1 MFKLHILFAL
11 SAPQRI
17 AFWVWRGLF
26 VVALAA
32 AGIGSTRAQSYS
44 FRDYAQSDGL
54 QGMSITGLVED
65 RRGVVWVATELAL
78 HRFERDRFIP
88 VGQDQGLD
96 ARYTRA
102 LTLDH
107 AGRLWVATANGVFVR
122 NGEQFV
128 QVLDHG
134 KRIRADAGN
143 VIAAYRTGVAVASN
157 GALLALTPEA
167 DGHWQVQPL
176 PV

>member
-107 AGRLWVATANGVFVR
+107 AGRLW
-122 NGEQFV
+122 
-128 QVLDHG
+128 
-134 KRIRADAGN
+134 
-143 VIAAYRTGVAVASN
+143 
-157 GALLALTPEA
+157 
-167 DGHWQVQPL
+167 
-176 PV
+176 

>member
-54 QGMSITGLVED
+54 QGMSFPVLVED

-96 ARYTRA
+96 ARYTRE
-102 LTLDH
+102 LPLDH
-107 AGRLWVATANGVFVR
+107 AGRPGEATANGGFVR
-122 NGEQFV
+122 HGAPAV
-128 QVLDHG
+128 QELDHG
-134 KRIRADAGN
+134 SRSRRDPGRGLAGSPP
-143 VIAAYRTGVAVASN
+143 R
-157 GALLALTPEA
+157 
-167 DGHWQVQPL
+167 
-176 PV
+176 